1 MLRTALTALTVT
13 ALAASL
19 AASAKAQELYPG
31 DFGFPPPTSPVVL
44 DPGYAAPPG
53 VVYMGRTAYG
63 VPRYCLKQCELD
75 TNPCDPAYYKHADK
89 RCLEGAG
96 F

>member
-1 MLRTALTALTVT
+1 MLRNGLKAAIAA
-13 ALAASL
+13 ALAGSFAAGAS
-19 AASAKAQELYPG
+19 AQELYPG
-31 DFGFPPPTSPVVL
+31 GRDFPTPTSPIVL

-63 VPRYCLKQCELD
+63 APRYCLKQCELD
-75 TNPCDPAYYKHADK
+75 TNPCDPAYFKHADK
-89 RCLEGAG
+89 RCLQGAG